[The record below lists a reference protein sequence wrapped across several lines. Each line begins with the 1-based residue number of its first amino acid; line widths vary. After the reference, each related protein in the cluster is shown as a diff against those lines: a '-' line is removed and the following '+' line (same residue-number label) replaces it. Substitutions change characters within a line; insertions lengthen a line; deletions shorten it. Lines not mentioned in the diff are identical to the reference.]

1 MAKLKIG
8 FIGCGGIAN
17 QKHLPGMKQQVEKG
31 RVELVA
37 FCDLIPERAEKAAK
51 EYGTPDAKV
60 YTDYH
65 ELLADPE
72 IVAVH
77 VLTPN
82 IAHCE
87 ITIAALEAGKH
98 VLCEKPMAATE
109 ADAKKMIEARDRT
122 GKMLTIGYQYRH
134 FNANY
139 VAKKVI
145 DEGWLGDIYYAE
157 ASLIRRRGVPTWG
170 VFTDKSKQG
179 GGPLI
184 DIGTHALD
192 TTLWMMN
199 NYDVEYVVGTS
210 FEKLGTL
217 LDPDHQGQNNWMGE
231 PDHWNNKTY
240 DVEDAAVGQIKMKN
254 GAVINLRAAWA
265 INMHEDRGANGQAHV
280 MLAGTKGGLD
290 TFTGQVRLNHVVG
303 NEMATTMVGRQ
314 VQPFIPGFSQGPA
327 PLSKE
332 HEIWV
337 TALEGNNGKG
347 DASKLFVTAD
357 QAYVVTKILDSIYYS
372 SKTNKP
378 VYFGE
383 DGRPIFD

>member
-17 QKHLPGMKQQVEKG
+17 GKHFPGMSQQTEYVDMC
-31 RVELVA
+31 A

-65 ELLADPE
+65 ELLADPT
-72 IVAVH
+72 IDAVH

-109 ADAKKMIEARDRT
+109 ADAKKMLEARDRT

-134 FNANY
+134 FPANQ
-139 VAKKVI
+139 VAKKVV
-145 DEGWLGDIYYAE
+145 DDGWLGDIYYAE
-157 ASLIRRRGVPTWG
+157 ATYLRRRGVPTWG

-192 TTLWMMN
+192 LTLFLMN

-210 FEKLGTL
+210 FEKLGRL
-217 LDPDHQGQNNWMGE
+217 LDPEVQGQNNYRGE

-254 GAVINLRAAWA
+254 GAVINLRASWA
-265 INMHEDRGANGQAHV
+265 INMAEDRGANNQAHT

-290 TFTGQVRLNHVVG
+290 TFEDRVRLNHVVANQPTISWVG
-303 NEMATTMVGRQ
+303 NKVAGY
-314 VQPFIPGFSQGPA
+314 IPGFSQGPA
-327 PLSKE
+327 PTSKE
-332 HEIWV
+332 HDIWV
-337 TALEGNNGKG
+337 KALRGEG
-347 DASKLFVTAD
+347 DLFVTAD

-372 SKTNKP
+372 SKHNKP
-378 VYFGE
+378 VYFGA

>member
-17 QKHLPGMKQQVEKG
+17 GKHFPGMSQQTEYVDMC
-31 RVELVA
+31 A

-65 ELLADPE
+65 ELLADPT
-72 IVAVH
+72 IDAVH

-87 ITIAALEAGKH
+87 ISVAALEAGKH

-109 ADAKKMIEARDRT
+109 ADAKKMLEARDRT

-134 FNANY
+134 FPVNQ
-139 VAKKVI
+139 VAKAVV
-145 DEGWLGDIYYAE
+145 DDGCLGEVYYAE
-157 ASLIRRRGVPTWG
+157 ATYLRRRGVPTWG

-192 TTLWMMN
+192 LTLYLMN

-217 LDPDHQGQNNWMGE
+217 LDPDHQGQVNYRGE
-231 PDHWNNKTY
+231 HDSWNNKTY
-240 DVEDAAVGQIKMKN
+240 DVEDSAVGHIKMKN
-254 GAVINLRAAWA
+254 GSVINLRASWA
-265 INMHEDRGANGQAHV
+265 INMVDETGANNEAHAT
-280 MLAGTKGGLD
+280 LAGTKGGLD
-290 TFTGQVRLNHVVG
+290 TLSGQVRLNHVVA
-303 NEMATTMVGRQ
+303 NQPAVTMVGNKIASY
-314 VQPFIPGFSQGPA
+314 IPGFSQGPA
-327 PLSKE
+327 PVSKE

-337 TALEGNNGKG
+337 KALRGEC
-347 DASKLFVTAD
+347 DLFVTAD

-372 SKTNKP
+372 SKHNKP

>member
-17 QKHLPGMKQQVEKG
+17 GKHFPGMSQQTEYVDMC
-31 RVELVA
+31 A

-65 ELLADPE
+65 ELLADPT
-72 IVAVH
+72 IDAVH

-87 ITIAALEAGKH
+87 ISVAALEAGKH

-109 ADAKKMIEARDRT
+109 ADAKKMLEARDRT

-134 FNANY
+134 FPVNQ
-139 VAKKVI
+139 VAKAVV
-145 DEGWLGDIYYAE
+145 DDGCLGEVYYAE
-157 ASLIRRRGVPTWG
+157 ATYLRRRGVPTWG

-192 TTLWMMN
+192 LTLYLMN

-217 LDPDHQGQNNWMGE
+217 LDPDQQGQVNYRGE
-231 PDHWNNKTY
+231 HDSWNNKTY
-240 DVEDAAVGQIKMKN
+240 DVEDSAVGHIKMKN
-254 GAVINLRAAWA
+254 GSVINLRASWA
-265 INMHEDRGANGQAHV
+265 INMVDETGANNEAHAT
-280 MLAGTKGGLD
+280 LAGTKGGLD
-290 TFTGQVRLNHVVG
+290 TLSGQVRLNHVVA
-303 NEMATTMVGRQ
+303 NQPAVTMVGNKIASY
-314 VQPFIPGFSQGPA
+314 IPGFSQGPA
-327 PLSKE
+327 PVSKE

-337 TALEGNNGKG
+337 KALRGEC
-347 DASKLFVTAD
+347 DLFVTAD

-372 SKTNKP
+372 SKHNKP

>member
-17 QKHLPGMKQQVEKG
+17 QKHLPGMSQQTEYVD
-31 RVELVA
+31 LCA

-65 ELLADPE
+65 ELLADPT
-72 IVAVH
+72 IDAVH

-98 VLCEKPMAATE
+98 VLCEKPMAATT
-109 ADAKKMIEARDRT
+109 ADAKKMLEARDRT

-134 FNANY
+134 FPANQ

-145 DEGWLGDIYYAE
+145 DDGWLGDVYYAE
-157 ASLIRRRGVPTWG
+157 ATYLRRRGVPTWG

-192 TTLWMMN
+192 TTLFMMN
-199 NYDVEYVVGTS
+199 NYEVEYVVGTS

-217 LDPDHQGQNNWMGE
+217 LDPEHQGQNNWRGE

-240 DVEDAAVGQIKMKN
+240 DVEDSAVGQIKMKN
-254 GAVINLRAAWA
+254 GAVINLRASWA
-265 INMHEDRGANGQAHV
+265 INMAEERGANNQAHV

-290 TFTGQVRLNHVVG
+290 TFEDRVRLNHVIANQPTISWVG
-303 NEMATTMVGRQ
+303 NKVAGY
-314 VQPFIPGFSQGPA
+314 IPGFSQGPA
-327 PLSKE
+327 PVSKE

-337 TALEGNNGKG
+337 KALRGEG
-347 DASKLFVTAD
+347 DLFVTAD
-357 QAYVVTKILDSIYYS
+357 QAFCVTKILDSIYYS
-372 SKTNKP
+372 SKHNKP
-378 VYFGE
+378 VYFDAEGM
-383 DGRPIFD
+383 PIFE